1 MTIDQIIA
9 FNVVLMAAILSPG
22 PAFLLLIRTAL
33 AEGRRAGIATGVGLA
48 AMASVWTL
56 SALLGLDALFTLV
69 PWLYTFVKFAG
80 ACYLLYLAYKTWRTA
95 RVPLQSDV
103 RPARHAFR
111 EGVLVNALNPKSV
124 MFAAAVLVVVFP
136 AEISARRQGVRDD
149 EPLRRRGDRLRRARH
164 HPQHAGDQPAL
175 PQGQG
180 DIRPHRRARSR
191 RSRPAAA
198 HLARRAMIRLQLRW
212 MPHHRRSIARPVLPD
227 PRSVTS

>member
-33 AEGRRAGIATGVGLA
+33 AEGRRAGMATGVGLA

-136 AEISARRQGVRDD
+136 AEISLGAKGFVVMNHFAVEVIVYGALATILSTPAISQRYLKAKVIFDRIAALALGGLG
-149 EPLRRRGDRLRRARH
+149 LRLLISRAA
-164 HPQHAGDQPAL
+164 P
-175 PQGQG
+175 
-180 DIRPHRRARSR
+180 
-191 RSRPAAA
+191 
-198 HLARRAMIRLQLRW
+198 
-212 MPHHRRSIARPVLPD
+212 
-227 PRSVTS
+227 